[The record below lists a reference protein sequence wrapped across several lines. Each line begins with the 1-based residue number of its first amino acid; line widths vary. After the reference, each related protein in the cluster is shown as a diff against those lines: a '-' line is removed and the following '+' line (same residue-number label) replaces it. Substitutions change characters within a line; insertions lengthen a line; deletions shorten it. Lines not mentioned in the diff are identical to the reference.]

1 MKLTYYAIFDY
12 AKDGINVSFPDVPN
26 AFTCGFTKRHA
37 KKMAKEVL
45 SLTFHGTPLSDI
57 PIAKAKKSDFSFS
70 EKNFECI
77 RISVHMKVRN
87 KILFGWQV
95 IEYSK
100 GNIHPE

>member
-45 SLTFHGTPLSDI
+45 SLTLHGTPVSDI
-57 PIAKAKKSDFSFS
+57 PVAKTKKSDFSFS

-77 RISVHMKVRN
+77 RISVHMKVKN
-87 KILFGWQV
+87 KILFGWHV

-100 GNIHPE
+100 GNINLS